1 MAKKTVIKLNLS
13 RNAPLSVEMQDA
25 IKADQSVM
33 YEADKYEYADNM
45 EQQMFDA
52 QKAQEVAD
60 KFADFDDVTDKKE
73 GK

>member
-13 RNAPLSVEMQDA
+13 KNAPLSVEMQDA

-33 YEADKYEYADNM
+33 YQQDNYEYVDN
-45 EQQMFDA
+45 QQSIIDE

-60 KFADFDDVTDKKE
+60 KFADFVE
-73 GK
+73 EQ